1 MPLLPLGF
9 LPGNSREIGIFPG
22 KSAFFPGTNS
32 RETGPG
38 IPRKI
43 HTIKVRLLTDMN
55 RNNTHFQAQFL
66 RLYVQ
71 TST

>member
-22 KSAFFPGTNS
+22 YENQEKGPGFPG
-32 RETGPG
+32 
-38 IPRKI
+38 KI
-43 HTIKVRLLTDMN
+43 HTVKVRLLTDMN